1 MNLYEKMTKTIVEE
15 LCDHYKAFEDCRD
28 YENLCMIEKLAKT
41 AVALGEM
48 EAIGAMRDYAE
59 SEFGYDSE
67 TGGFKSREREPMYA
81 GIYNAT
87 GMPKTMRTIAGQYP
101 TTTSTYGGS
110 MRSTEGDWGR
120 DYDRGEDSQYGDRT
134 GRMGRQGMRNGY
146 NGETGMATYRG
157 IYNAADMEEAKKHM
171 KKLTESDYKRW
182 LEDMEGPDGDGAEWD
197 KEQSLAV
204 AKKLGVKF
212 DDFSE
217 WTWIAVLNALYTDY
231 HDALKKVNS
240 TVADDPMTY
249 GRLAIAFLDDPDMGV
264 ENGDE
269 KAALYY
275 RHIVEGK

>member
-1 MNLYEKMTKTIVEE
+1 MNKYEHWNSLICEE
-15 LCDHYKAFEDCRD
+15 LCDHFKAFDECRD
-28 YENLCMIEKLAKT
+28 YDNLCMIEKLAKT

-67 TGGFKSREREPMYA
+67 TGGFKGRMREPMYA

-110 MRSTEGDWGR
+110 MRSTDGDWGR

-146 NGETGMATYRG
+146 NGETGMTTYRG

-171 KKLTESDYKRW
+171 KLTNQQI
-182 LEDMEGPDGDGAEWD
+182 EDWMENLVNDDGSVGPEYDV
-197 KEQSLAV
+197 EQTDVL
-204 AKKLGVKF
+204 AKKLGIEFKNYTREEF
-212 DDFSE
+212 N
-217 WTWIAVLNALYTDY
+217 AVVNMLYSDMCS
-231 HDALKKVNS
+231 ALKVNGQEAKPETWAKMAKAWLEDEDGLQGS
-240 TVADDPMTY
+240 H
-249 GRLAIAFLDDPDMGV
+249 RLAV
-264 ENGDE
+264 
-269 KAALYY
+269 YY
-275 RHIVEGK
+275 HNIID

>member
-1 MNLYEKMTKTIVEE
+1 MNKYEHWNKILCEE
-15 LCDHYKAFEDCRD
+15 LCDHMKAFDECRD

-41 AVALGEM
+41 AVALGEL

-67 TGGFKSREREPMYA
+67 TGAFRSREREPMYA
-81 GIYNAT
+81 GIYNAA

-101 TTTSTYGGS
+101 STSSGS
-110 MRSTEGDWGR
+110 MRSTERDWGQ
-120 DYDRGEDSQYGDRT
+120 DYGYGGDSRYGERMGDR
-134 GRMGRQGMRNGY
+134 QGTRGNRY
-146 NGETGMATYRG
+146 GETGMMPYRNV
-157 IYNAADMEEAKKHM
+157 YNAADPEEAKKHM

-217 WTWIAVLNALYTDY
+217 WTWIAVLNSLYTDY
-231 HDALKKVNS
+231 HDALKKVNP

-249 GRLAIAFLDDPDMGV
+249 GRLALAFLDDPDMGV